1 MDQLVKHVGDY
12 ARFSAAMIVCAEMA
26 PHRMTI
32 SQVIFFVTAGAAVV
46 MGKRPTYTDIKE
58 AIGDEVGRS
67 LNTTYR
73 VLLERSRVYPNAL
86 EWLRR
91 ETNPA
96 DNREQIFDLTP
107 KGRKVLREIAEAMA

>member
-1 MDQLVKHVGDY
+1 MDPLKGHVGDL

-32 SQVIFFVTAGAAVV
+32 SQVIFFVTAAAAIVA
-46 MGKRPTYTDIKE
+46 GKQPTYTDIKD
-58 AIGDEVGRS
+58 AIGEEVGRS

-73 VLLERSRVYPNAL
+73 VLLERSRIYPNAL
-86 EWLRR
+86 QWLKR

-107 KGRKVLREIAEAMA
+107 KGRKVLKEVIEAMA